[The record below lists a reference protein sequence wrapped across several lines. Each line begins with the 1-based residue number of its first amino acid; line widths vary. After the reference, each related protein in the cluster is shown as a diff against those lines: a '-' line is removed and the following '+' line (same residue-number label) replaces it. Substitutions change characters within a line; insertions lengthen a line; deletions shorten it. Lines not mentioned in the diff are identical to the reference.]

1 MSLDSIKINN
11 LKIPARHGVFEF
23 EKEKDGVFEI
33 DLELF
38 LPLKK
43 SGKSD
48 NLKDTISYQDIIR
61 ITTEAFTWKKYAL
74 VEAAAESICDS
85 LLNEFEIDN
94 IIIRVRKP
102 HAPIKA
108 DFDNV
113 EIELHRKK

>member
-1 MSLDSIKINN
+1 MSSDSIKINN

-48 NLKDTISYQDIIR
+48 NLDDTINYQDIVK
-61 ITTEAFTWKKYAL
+61 ITTEAFTCKQYSL

-85 LLNEFEIDN
+85 LLNQFEIDK
-94 IIIRVRKP
+94 IIVRVRKP

-108 DFDNV
+108 DFDSV
-113 EIELHRKK
+113 EIKLNRKK

>member
-1 MSLDSIKINN
+1 MPSDSIRVNN
-11 LKIPARHGVFEF
+11 LKIPARHGGFKF
-23 EKEKDGVFEI
+23 EKEKDGIFEI

-38 LPLKK
+38 LPLNK

-48 NLKDTISYQDIIR
+48 NLEDTINYQDIIT
-61 ITTEAFTWKKYAL
+61 ITTEVFTCKKYSL
-74 VEAAAESICDS
+74 VEAAAEAVCDS

-108 DFDNV
+108 DFDSV
-113 EIELHRKK
+113 EIELNRKK

>member
-1 MSLDSIKINN
+1 MSLDSIRINN

-23 EKEKDGVFEI
+23 EKDKDGIFEI

-38 LPLKK
+38 IPLKK
-43 SGKSD
+43 SAKSD
-48 NLKDTISYQDIIR
+48 NLEDTINYQDIIT
-61 ITTEAFTWKKYAL
+61 ITTESFTSKQYAL
-74 VEAAAESICDS
+74 VEAAAESVCNS

-108 DFDNV
+108 DFDSV